1 MTTPPRA
8 YFSHVGIHV
17 HDIEKMIEFYTK
29 LLGLQLTDR
38 GVLNIPGNPQI
49 AFLSSDPRE
58 HHQIALAS
66 GRDDAGGQPVL
77 LNQISFNVDDLAA
90 LRAMKA
96 AAEELGVEQFL
107 PINHGSAWSI
117 YFKDPEGNAIEV
129 FARSPF
135 HVRQP
140 VTDGFDLNQSDEEIL
155 AHTERTYAAADDFG
169 PIEAWRVAFAQRLE
183 EQWNN

>member
-1 MTTPPRA
+1 MPTPPRA
-8 YFSHVGIHV
+8 YFSHIGIHV

-38 GVLNIPGNPQI
+38 GKLNIPGNPQI
-49 AFLSSDPRE
+49 AFLSSNPQE
-58 HHQIALAS
+58 HHQIALAE
-66 GRDDAGGQPVL
+66 GRDDGGGQPVL

-107 PINHGSAWSI
+107 PLSHGNAWSI

-140 VTDGFDLNQSDEEIL
+140 VTDVFDLNQSDEEII
-155 AHTERTYAAADDFG
+155 ANTEQRYGDDEDFA
-169 PIEAWRVAFAQRLE
+169 PIENWRNAFVQRLE
-183 EQWNN
+183 EQWGK